1 MGTNWSVTEEEAM
14 LDMKSLLPALFDSW
28 GVITV
33 VLVGVLVYRGTLSS
47 KEDDQIF
54 IDAAEEHHFRE
65 QQTVITRL
73 LRLKAPILTLSLVS
87 GVLFLTIVGVWIYQ
101 GYSSF

>member
-1 MGTNWSVTEEEAM
+1 MDTNCSVTEEEAM
-14 LDMKSLLPALFDSW
+14 LDMKSLLLTLFNSW

-33 VLVGVLVYRGTLSS
+33 VLVGVLIYRGTLSS

-54 IDAAEEHHFRE
+54 IDAAEEHYFRE
-65 QQTVITRL
+65 KQAVIMRL
-73 LRLKAPILTLSLVS
+73 SRLKGPILALSLVS
-87 GVLFLTIVGVWIYQ
+87 GVLFLTTVGVWIYQ